1 MVTGEHGLRDI
12 ESKIVAEQIH
22 ENLKPTA
29 MCAQRCFRGASH
41 AGMEENLKRTVVID
55 SEVHVRVCLH
65 ERWAT

>member
-1 MVTGEHGLRDI
+1 MVTGEDGLRDI
-12 ESKIVAEQIH
+12 ESEIVADQID

-29 MCAQRCFRGASH
+29 MCAQRCFRGASR